1 MLELLLFRGTT
12 CEWFIRH
19 ASTRRWCDLLVMSSS
34 LKNCIILHLA
44 VLDIIDLLLV
54 KDHSFLWLHRPKEVW
69 CLNWFGRCC
78 CFVRT
83 RRVLMLLII
92 CIDLQRTK
100 SSYRWSLHSNALCS
114 LHLGIRRLL
123 DCLINSRSWCLLLLD
138 VCNWLVMIWF
148 FVYLSYLFLWRLN
161 LSFLLGN
168 YLVWNKLLSFF
179 MLQTFFGLMNTPVV
193 PVYLQ
198 QISVLNL
205 LTESWLVVSIVIVSL
220 SVIHWKVRLVIVEL
234 IFVQVEASCLKDA
247 HWSVCFFLWVM
258 VI

>member
-19 ASTRRWCDLLVMSSS
+19 ASSRRWCDLLVMSPS
-34 LKNCIILHLA
+34 LKNGFILHLA

-78 CFVRT
+78 CFVRAS
-83 RRVLMLLII
+83 RVLLLLII
-92 CIDLQRTK
+92 CIYLKRTK
-100 SSYRWSLHSNALCS
+100 SSNWWSLHGYALCS
-114 LHLGIRRLL
+114 LHLDIRRLL
-123 DCLINSRSWCLLLLD
+123 DCIIIFLSCDLLLLD
-138 VCNWLVMIWF
+138 LCNWLVMTWF
-148 FVYLSYLFLWRLN
+148 MVYLSNLFLWQLEPR
-161 LSFLLGN
+161 FLLGK
-168 YLVWNKLLSFF
+168 YWVWHKLLSFF
-179 MLQTFFGLMNTPVV
+179 MLETFFGLLNTPVV

-220 SVIHWKVRLVIVEL
+220 SVIHR
-234 IFVQVEASCLKDA
+234 
-247 HWSVCFFLWVM
+247 
-258 VI
+258 